1 MFAPDRARATVAA
14 GTAAPPHLRGTFA
27 APRPIALP
35 FRTAV
40 MDGPGVLTAS

>member
-14 GTAAPPHLRGTFA
+14 CTAAPPHLRGTFA
-27 APRPIALP
+27 AARPVALP

-40 MDGPGVLTAS
+40 MDGPGVLAAS